1 LTTANRS
8 YRRQDLFAALSLIV
22 IDLLVYGPFLRSLGF
37 SHDDWPVVSVFGL
50 FGHDGVRTYFTNNR
64 PLSGW
69 LTNQL
74 LTICGVHPLGW
85 HLAMLVA
92 LSLTGVATFFAFRA
106 LWPHRSDLA
115 WLTAAL
121 VLLYPGFTQHSESLI
136 FLPIIVSL
144 LLFVLS
150 LWATIAS
157 LNSLPDQSWPLTGLA
172 LVLALS
178 AYGLVEYFLGLELF
192 RLMVIAH
199 RTRGY
204 GVLRKAIAPYLVAWV
219 PFVIYKGFIMH
230 GNVGN
235 SYRDPS
241 VGLHQIAQHP
251 LAGIIDRIA
260 VFVHNIIFS
269 VGLAWVRPIGPQLL
283 NRSAS
288 GLIVEYGLG
297 LSVAAVAFFSLRN
310 FYKGAGEDRS
320 FDSKLGLAIGAVLV
334 SGIPL
339 LISGLRVQFDG
350 FPSFADRLALPF
362 MLSAAFVLAVVLT
375 RVRSAPLIGGL
386 LCLLTVFQVQTQL
399 SYAHDWSL
407 MRSLY
412 WQEVWR
418 APMLKPGTAVYLDGT
433 PKTVV
438 HSHNAG
444 MLDLLYGTKPA
455 PETFNYYIYDLE
467 YFHQPNLKPGSV
479 VFGAVREFQFHGMAE
494 NSLVQWLSPNGVLH
508 TVDQSRLLGIRYTGM
523 TDALAFISAPSRVI
537 EDNPLNRYF
546 LLSILGKEP
555 PHDWSYYYQR
565 AELKAQEGDWAAIAT
580 LGDSARQSGYQP
592 VEGTELFP
600 FIEGY
605 ALGGRYEDAAN
616 LTEKALSLSPEMEQP
631 LSTFWSS
638 ELSHFSL
645 DAAPPPGSTVEELG
659 EKLELSQV
667 ARDCSSSSFQ
677 LSRQAAEARKGNSPF

>member
-1 LTTANRS
+1 
-8 YRRQDLFAALSLIV
+8 V
-22 IDLLVYGPFLRSLGF
+22 IDLLVYGPSLRSLGF

-74 LTICGVHPLGW
+74 FTIFGVHPLGW

-92 LSLTGVATFFAFRA
+92 LALTGVATFFTFRA

-157 LNSLPDQSWPLTGLA
+157 LNSLPEQSWALIGLA
-172 LVLALS
+172 VVLALS
-178 AYGLVEYFLGLELF
+178 SYTMVEYFVGLELF
-192 RLMVIAH
+192 RLMVIAY
-199 RTRGY
+199 RTREY
-204 GVLRKAIAPYLVAWV
+204 GITKKALAPYLAAWV
-219 PFVIYKGFIMH
+219 PLVIYKSFIMH

-241 VGLHQIAQHP
+241 LGLNQIAHHP
-251 LAGIIDRIA
+251 LSALLDRIA
-260 VFVHNIIFS
+260 AFTHNIIFS
-269 VGLAWVRPIGPQLL
+269 VGLAWVRPIGPQLV
-283 NRSAS
+283 NRSVG

-297 LSVAAVAFFSLRN
+297 VSVAVIAVFMLRSLE
-310 FYKGAGEDRS
+310 KTAEPDRRS
-320 FDSKLGLAIGAVLV
+320 RAKLLLAIGSVLV
-334 SGIPL
+334 SGLPL
-339 LISGLRVQFDG
+339 LLSTLRSQFEP
-350 FPSFADRLALPF
+350 FPSFEDRFTLPF
-362 MLSAAFVLAVVLT
+362 ILAAALFMAVLLIRLGSV
-375 RVRSAPLIGGL
+375 PLIAGL
-386 LCLLTVFQVQTQL
+386 LCLFTIFQVQSQA
-399 SYAHDWSL
+399 SYARDWAL
-407 MRSLY
+407 QRSLY
-412 WQEVWR
+412 WQEAWR
-418 APMLKPGTAVYLDGT
+418 APMLRPGTAVYLDGT

-455 PETFNYYIYDLE
+455 PETFNYYTYDLE
-467 YFHQPNLKPGSV
+467 YFHQPNLKQGSV
-479 VFGAVREFQFHGMAE
+479 VFGALREFQFHGMAE
-494 NSLVQWLSPNGVLH
+494 NSLVQWLSPNSVLH

-523 TDALAFISAPSRVI
+523 TDALASISAPSRVI
-537 EDNPLNRYF
+537 EDKPLNRYF
-546 LLSILGKEP
+546 LLSILGREP

-580 LGDSARQSGYQP
+580 LGDAARRSGYQP

-605 ALGGRYEDAAN
+605 ALGGRYEDAAK

-638 ELSHFSL
+638 ELSHASL
-645 DAAPPPGSTVEELG
+645 DAAPPPGSTVQELG
-659 EKLELSQV
+659 EKLDLSQV
-667 ARDCSSSSFQ
+667 AR
-677 LSRQAAEARKGNSPF
+677 KK

>member
-1 LTTANRS
+1 MTSADS
-8 YRRQDLFAALSLIV
+8 SFRRRNTLAILSLLV

-37 SHDDWPVVSVFGL
+37 SHDDWPVVSVYSL

-74 LTICGVHPLGW
+74 FIVLGVHPLRW
-85 HLAMLVA
+85 HLAMLLILGLA
-92 LSLTGVATFFAFRA
+92 GVATLFTFRA
-106 LWPHRSDLA
+106 LWPDRLDLA
-115 WLTAAL
+115 WLTAVL

-157 LNSLPDQSWPLTGLA
+157 LKTLPEQSWLLTGLA
-172 LVLALS
+172 LVLALL

-192 RLMVIAH
+192 RLMVIAY

-204 GVLRKAIAPYLVAWV
+204 GLTRKAIAPYLVAWV
-219 PFVIYKGFIMH
+219 PFVIYKGFFMH

-241 VGLHQIAQHP
+241 LGLHQIAQHP
-251 LAGIIDRIA
+251 FAGIIDRIA

-269 VGLAWVRPIGPQLL
+269 VGLAWVRPFGPQLL

-297 LSVAAVAFFSLRN
+297 LSVAAIAFFSLRN
-310 FYKGAGEDRS
+310 FKAAGEDRS

-339 LISGLRVQFDG
+339 LISALRVQFDG
-350 FPSFADRLALPF
+350 FPSFEDRFALPF
-362 MLSAAFVLAVVLT
+362 ILSAAFLLAVLLT
-375 RVRSAPLIGGL
+375 RVRSLPLIGGL

-407 MRSLY
+407 VRSLY

-433 PKTVV
+433 PATIV

-444 MLDLLYGTKPA
+444 MLDVLYGAKPA
-455 PETFNYYIYDLE
+455 PRTLTYFTYDLE
-467 YFHQPNLKPGSV
+467 NLGQRNLKPDSTAIGS
-479 VFGAVREFQFHGMAE
+479 VREFEFHGRVE
-494 NSLVQWLSPNGVLH
+494 DSLVQWFSPFGVLH
-508 TVDQSRLLGIRYTGM
+508 TVYGASDTERYSGITDALAHISAPDRVIEDKPQDTYRLLGIFG
-523 TDALAFISAPSRVI
+523 A
-537 EDNPLNRYF
+537 
-546 LLSILGKEP
+546 EP
-555 PHDWSYYYQR
+555 KHDWRYYYQQAEMR
-565 AELKAQEGDWAAIAT
+565 RQVQDWWAVVDLGNKAQRSGFQPEEGAELI
-580 LGDSARQSGYQP
+580 
-592 VEGTELFP
+592 P
-600 FIEGY
+600 FIDCY
-605 ALGGRYEDAAN
+605 ARVGRYDEAER
-616 LTEKALSLSPEMEQP
+616 LTLQALAQSPELEQP
-631 LSTFWSS
+631 LSALWNKLGTSP
-638 ELSHFSL
+638 SL
-645 DAAPPPGSTVEELG
+645 PVNVAHELG
-659 EKLELSQV
+659 SKLDL
-667 ARDCSSSSFQ
+667 
-677 LSRQAAEARKGNSPF
+677 EAQGQ